1 MPRTANCLPEPESRC
16 ILLGC
21 RRAWW
26 WRKGTVG
33 SRFASMPVNLPERT
47 SWSRVL
53 GAELREARL
62 RAEAPHA
69 PGLPPW
75 DGYWVQANAESMP
88 DELRALILLET
99 TATQIDSYQPHL
111 IPGLA
116 QTEPYTCPLPR
127 GRAHGR
133 RPGRATCP
141 CSTKATRA
149 VREVGSSLSVVLHP

>member
-1 MPRTANCLPEPESRC
+1 
-16 ILLGC
+16 
-21 RRAWW
+21 
-26 WRKGTVG
+26 
-33 SRFASMPVNLPERT
+33 MPVNLPERT

-69 PGLPPW
+69 PRLPPW
-75 DGYWVQANAESMP
+75 DGYWVQANGESMP

-116 QTEPYTCPLPR
+116 QTEPYI
-127 GRAHGR
+127 RALFREHGR

-141 CSTKATRA
+141 CSTEATRA
-149 VREVGSSLSVVLHP
+149 VREVGSSPSAVLHP